1 MNGCWPS
8 PATGFPVPDRRRGR
22 HSRSM
27 IWQMHAGSEP
37 PRASHHVQM
46 VSSSSQRPLV
56 TGIVQPLGSDEAIR
70 RRVALG
76 LPFAPRRIE
85 GIIELVQQVPE
96 TVGNPLLDHIIVNSL
111 EDVAQPSLV
120 FAT

>member
-1 MNGCWPS
+1 
-8 PATGFPVPDRRRGR
+8 
-22 HSRSM
+22 
-27 IWQMHAGSEP
+27 
-37 PRASHHVQM
+37 M
-46 VSSSSQRPLV
+46 VAWSSQRPLV

-76 LPFAPRRIE
+76 FPCAPGLVE
-85 GIIELVQQVPE
+85 GIIKLVQQIPE

-111 EDVAQPSLV
+111 EYVAQPSLV